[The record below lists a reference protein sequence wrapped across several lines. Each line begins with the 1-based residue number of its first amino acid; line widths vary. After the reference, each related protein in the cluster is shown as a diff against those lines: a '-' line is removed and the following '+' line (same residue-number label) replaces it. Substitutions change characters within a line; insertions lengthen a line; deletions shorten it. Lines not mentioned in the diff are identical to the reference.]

1 MDQSVPASDQ
11 VRRFIFENR
20 PVRGHWVRLES
31 AWQELR
37 AYSDYPQPVR
47 NLLGQATAA
56 CVLLA
61 ATLKFQGTLSL
72 QLQGNGAVRLLLAQC
87 THDFAVRSVAQF
99 DAGEVAALPATST
112 LPPGSPGIFH
122 RLVGGEGKLVV
133 TIEAEERGARYQ
145 GIVPLGG
152 DSLAAS
158 LEAYFTSSEQLPTR
172 VLLAADEHHAAGLLL
187 QQLPAAGRAAAAG
200 EEADADMEEIWQEAE
215 AGIQR
220 LGQHELLR
228 CKVEELLGRAFGASD
243 VRLFRGSPVVFA
255 CRCGPERVSGLLR
268 SLGEEEVRDIL
279 AEQGQVTVTCEFCH
293 RPYHFDAVDIGL
305 LFAPTPDTG
314 GSRSVH

>member
-1 MDQSVPASDQ
+1 MESSVPACDQ

-31 AWQELR
+31 AWIELR
-37 AYSDYPQPVR
+37 AHAAYPTAVR
-47 NLLGQATAA
+47 DLLGEATVA

-61 ATLKFQGTLSL
+61 AALKFQGTLSL
-72 QLQGNGAVRLLLAQC
+72 QLRGTGTVRLLLAQC
-87 THDFAVRSVAQF
+87 THDFRLRAVARF
-99 DAGEVAALPATST
+99 DTEAVAALPSPGS

-122 RLVGGEGKLVV
+122 RLVGHDGRLEV
-133 TIEAEERGARYQ
+133 TIEAEEKGTRYQ

-158 LEAYFTSSEQLPTR
+158 LEDYFSSSEQLPTR
-172 VLLAADEHHAAGLLL
+172 VLLAADERHASGLLV
-187 QQLPAAGRAAAAG
+187 QQLPASGG
-200 EEADADMEEIWQEAE
+200 TTEVTEEEAEEVWKEAE

-220 LGQHELLR
+220 LGPLELLR
-228 CKVEELLGRAFGASD
+228 CPVEDLLARGFGASD
-243 VRLFRGSPVVFA
+243 LRLFRGSHAAFE
-255 CRCGPERVSGLLR
+255 CRCTPERVAGLLR

-279 AEQGQVTVTCEFCH
+279 REQGQVTVTCEFCH
-293 RPYHFDAVDIGL
+293 RPYRYDPVDVGA
-305 LFAPTPDTG
+305 LFAQLPDPG